1 MQFNTHPGQFSNA
14 VKMQVELSF
23 VGLLRNMSTLFV
35 CTVMYGFIARVIEQA
50 NFLLLLYW

>member
-1 MQFNTHPGQFSNA
+1 
-14 VKMQVELSF
+14 
-23 VGLLRNMSTLFV
+23 MSTLFV